1 MESALGSV
9 ANKKMGRLKLLS
21 GLWVIFMALVVAPAI
36 FCTSAVEGESLGA
49 SFDLTQGMLHSF
61 GAPYFLS
68 SILKFPVALVAK
80 ILPVSTSLLIVPV
93 MFLPFWLAAI
103 VPMMICGA
111 AEMPFYREKKFK
123 IDPDWHEREN
133 EGVISKAAFGG
144 YPLSGLV
151 AFLVIVAAVGTFFIM
166 PSIRTVIADNWVAEE
181 VYIADERG
189 RLTKIDATL
198 NLKMF
203 DPGYIVDKRPGV
215 RNSAL
220 HLEFSG
226 NDVDKLKA
234 IGINDNFIEGRNTH
248 RIYYQSQL
256 CEVIKATPLK
266 DKRPFGIG
274 LPYAEQNYHM
284 SMKDNVDNDPDNKL
298 GCPSTMYFG
307 ISDFN
312 TAQLAI
318 KGATKEHN
326 IVATLKRDSRWSWIE
341 EVRVAGRFYEN
352 AEKALFENKFGYQK

>member
-1 MESALGSV
+1 
-9 ANKKMGRLKLLS
+9 
-21 GLWVIFMALVVAPAI
+21 
-36 FCTSAVEGESLGA
+36 
-49 SFDLTQGMLHSF
+49 
-61 GAPYFLS
+61 
-68 SILKFPVALVAK
+68 
-80 ILPVSTSLLIVPV
+80 
-93 MFLPFWLAAI
+93 
-103 VPMMICGA
+103 
-111 AEMPFYREKKFK
+111 
-123 IDPDWHEREN
+123 
-133 EGVISKAAFGG
+133 
-144 YPLSGLV
+144 
-151 AFLVIVAAVGTFFIM
+151 M

-181 VYIADERG
+181 VYIADGSG
-189 RLTKIDATL
+189 RLTKIDATI

-203 DPGYIVDKRPGV
+203 DPGYIADKRPGV
-215 RNSAL
+215 RSSAL

-234 IGINDNFIEGRNTH
+234 LGINDNFIEGRNTH
-248 RIYYQSQL
+248 RTYYQGQL

-266 DKRPFGIG
+266 DKRPFGNG

-312 TAQLAI
+312 TAQFAI
-318 KGATKEHN
+318 KGAAKEHN

-341 EVRVAGRFYEN
+341 QVRVAGRFYEN